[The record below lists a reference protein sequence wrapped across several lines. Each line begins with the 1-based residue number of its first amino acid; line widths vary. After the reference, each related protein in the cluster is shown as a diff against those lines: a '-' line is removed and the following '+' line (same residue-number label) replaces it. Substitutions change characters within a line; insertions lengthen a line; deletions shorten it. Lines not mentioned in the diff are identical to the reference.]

1 MAFITFI
8 TTCRGRLAHLRET
21 LPSLAAQSNAAV
33 IVVDYGCPDK
43 SGAWVEA
50 NFPQVEVVRSD
61 ESTRFELARARNLGA
76 QRVQSPWMCF
86 IDADTRAD
94 AGFAERLKPLLQT
107 GRFYQ
112 AEPRNIE
119 TWGTSICAK
128 TDFDRVGGYDEVIQ
142 GWGKEDDDF
151 YARLLLAGV
160 HYGTFPGDMLHGIRH
175 PEVERVAHYAVKD
188 RWLSES
194 INYVYCRAKID
205 LMLLR
210 HTPLPLDARKEL
222 YAQVHAAVMAA
233 RENGKPMTITVP
245 YLTEDTRACGPLE
258 GRLVYTLPRPRG
270 DRRPNATI
278 GSLIPKPLQ
287 RRREPASGQ

>member
-21 LPSLAAQSNAAV
+21 LPSLAAQSDAAV

-50 NFPQVEVVRSD
+50 NFTDVEVVRSD

-76 QRVQSPWMCF
+76 QRAQSPWMCF
-86 IDADTRAD
+86 IDADTRVD
-94 AGFAERLKPLLQT
+94 VGFSERLKPLLQA

-112 AEPRNIE
+112 ADPRNIE

-128 TDFDRVGGYDEVIQ
+128 ADFDCVGGYDEVIQ

-160 HYGTFPGDMLHGIRH
+160 RYGTFPGDMLHGIRH
-175 PEVERVAHYAVKD
+175 AEAERVAHYAVKD
-188 RWLSES
+188 RRRGES
-194 INYVYCRAKID
+194 SNYVYGRAKID

-210 HTPLPLDARKEL
+210 HTPLSLEARKEL
-222 YAQVHAAVMAA
+222 YTQVHAAVMSA
-233 RENGKPMTITVP
+233 RESGKPMTIAVP
-245 YLTEDTRACGPLE
+245 YVTEYTRACGPLE
-258 GRLVYTLPRPRG
+258 GRLVYALPNPRG
-270 DRRPNATI
+270 DGAPSATI
-278 GSLIPKPLQ
+278 GSLIPRPLQ
-287 RRREPASGQ
+287 RRRETTSGQ

>member
-21 LPSLAAQSNAAV
+21 LPSLAAQPDAAV

-86 IDADTRAD
+86 IDADTRVD
-94 AGFAERLKPLLQT
+94 VGFSERLKPLLQA

-128 TDFDRVGGYDEVIQ
+128 ADFERIGGYDEVIQ

-160 HYGTFPGDMLHGIRH
+160 RYGTFPGDMLHGIRH
-175 PEVERVAHYAVKD
+175 AEVERVAHYAVKD

-194 INYVYCRAKID
+194 SNYVYCRAKID

-210 HTPLPLDARKEL
+210 HTPLSLDARKEL
-222 YAQVHAAVMAA
+222 YTQVHAAVMAA
-233 RENGKPMTITVP
+233 RESGKQTTISVP
-245 YLTEDTRACGPLE
+245 YLMEDTRACGPLE
-258 GRLVYTLPRPRG
+258 GRLVYTLPNPRG
-270 DRRPNATI
+270 DGRPNATI

-287 RRREPASGQ
+287 RHRKTTSGE

>member
-21 LPSLAAQSNAAV
+21 LPSLAAQPDAAV

-50 NFPQVEVVRSD
+50 NFPDVQVVRSD
-61 ESTRFELARARNLGA
+61 ESARFELARARNLGA
-76 QRVQSPWMCF
+76 ARVQSPWICF
-86 IDADTRAD
+86 IDADTAVD
-94 AGFAERLKPLLQT
+94 EGLSDLLKLLLQA
-107 GRFYQ
+107 GHFYQ

-128 TDFDRVGGYDEVIQ
+128 RDFDRVGGYDEVIQ

-160 HYGTFPGDMLHGIRH
+160 RYGTFPGDMLHGIRH
-175 PEVERVAHYAVKD
+175 ADGERVAHYAVKD
-188 RWLSES
+188 RWLNES

-205 LMLLR
+205 LMLLN
-210 HTPLPLDARKEL
+210 HTQLSLDARKEL
-222 YAQVHAAVMAA
+222 YTQVHAAVMAA
-233 RENGKPMTITVP
+233 RESGKPMTIAVP
-245 YLTEDTRACGPLE
+245 YLAEPTRACGPLE
-258 GRLVYTLPRPRG
+258 GKLVYTLPNPRG
-270 DRRPNATI
+270 DGRPNATI

-287 RRREPASGQ
+287 RRRETTSRK

>member
-8 TTCRGRLAHLRET
+8 TTCRGRLAHLREA
-21 LPSLAAQSNAAV
+21 LPSLAAQPDATV

-43 SGAWVEA
+43 SGAWIEA
-50 NFPQVEVVRSD
+50 NVPNVDVVRSD
-61 ESTRFELARARNLGA
+61 ESTRFELARARNIGA
-76 QRVQSPWMCF
+76 QRVQSPWICF

-94 AGFAERLKPLLQT
+94 PGFSERIKPLLQA
-107 GRFYQ
+107 GHFYQ

-128 TDFDRVGGYDEVIQ
+128 KDFDRVGGYDEVIQ

-160 HYGTFPGDMLHGIRH
+160 RYGTFPGDMLHGIRH
-175 PEVERVAHYAVKD
+175 AESERVAHYEVKD

-205 LMLLR
+205 LMLL
-210 HTPLPLDARKEL
+210 HQTPLPLDVRKQL
-222 YAQVHAAVMAA
+222 YARVHAAVMAA
-233 RENGKPMTITVP
+233 RESGKPTTIAVP

-258 GRLVYTLPRPRG
+258 GRLVYTLPNPRG
-270 DRRPNATI
+270 DGRPHATAA
-278 GSLIPKPLQ
+278 SLIPKPLQ
-287 RRREPASGQ
+287 KRRETTNDQ

>member
-1 MAFITFI
+1 MAFITFV
-8 TTCRGRLAHLRET
+8 TTCRGRLGHLRET
-21 LPSLAAQSNAAV
+21 LPSLAAQPDAAV

-50 NFPQVEVVRSD
+50 NFPDVQVVRSD
-61 ESTRFELARARNLGA
+61 DSTRFELARARNLGA
-76 QRVQSPWMCF
+76 QRVQSPWICF
-86 IDADTRAD
+86 VDADTRVD
-94 AGFAERLKPLLQT
+94 AGFSELLKLLLRA
-107 GRFYQ
+107 GHFYQ

-128 TDFDRVGGYDEVIQ
+128 RNFDRVGGYDEVIQ

-160 HYGTFPGDMLHGIRH
+160 RYGTFPGDMLHGIRH
-175 PEVERVAHYAVKD
+175 ADSERVAHYAMKD
-188 RWLSES
+188 RWLNES

-205 LMLLR
+205 LMLLS
-210 HTPLPLDARKEL
+210 HTQLSLDARKEL

-233 RENGKPMTITVP
+233 RDSGKPMTIAVP
-245 YLTEDTRACGPLE
+245 YLAEATRACGPLE
-258 GRLVYTLPRPRG
+258 GKLVYTLPKPRG
-270 DRRPNATI
+270 DGRPNATI

-287 RRREPASGQ
+287 RRRETASGE